1 MNREFFSGIFVMAL
15 TLAVIGVSS
24 GSWASDTVAQTPL
37 DPTTLPQFVEELPNF
52 AAAGRVDGTKDY
64 TVTMQEFQQKVLPN
78 AFYTGLPAPYNT
90 GTMVFGYGI
99 KRGKNLYPPSS
110 SGLPGL
116 YPGFTV
122 VAQRGKQA
130 KATYINNLIPQP
142 SAPGTFFNPFG
153 PSLQNYITWDQSIH
167 WANPFNLAIDNPL
180 RMNSYAGPQPAVVH
194 LHGGE
199 VPSAFDGGPDQWW
212 TPGAE
217 GSFKKKPKDG
227 FRGGGY
233 VDNKY
238 KYPNTQ
244 EPATLWF
251 HDHTL
256 GGTRLNV
263 YAGLAAF
270 YFLRG
275 NGDDGVAGAG
285 KLPAGL
291 QEVEIAIQDRQFD
304 TNGQLLFPD
313 GTPLG
318 NPTGILGPPPNPEIH
333 PFWIPEFFGDVIV
346 VNGKSWPKFTV
357 DPRRYRLRLLEGSNA
372 RFYNLTLIDDANP
385 GVPLPF
391 YVIGNDGGLL
401 DNPVPVT
408 RLLYA
413 PGERYD
419 VIVDFTGLHGHTIT
433 VHNDANGPYP
443 DGDVPTPN
451 LQTNI
456 LQFVVNST
464 PVADTSYDPST
475 GAPLRGAGSTV
486 APGLEKIVRLPGTAG
501 GPALSSP
508 IVDGTNIQNY
518 RQLTL
523 IEVEGPGGPEA
534 VLVNNSM
541 YDGLRAGGMTP
552 IPGSVNV
559 GNFGNWMTE
568 LPQVGSTE
576 VWDIINLTVDAH
588 PIHLHLVQFQTISRT
603 PFDVPNYLLDYEAA
617 FPGGVIIPGY
627 GPPSNYNTPSTPD
640 GAIGG
645 NPPVSGRLLP
655 VVPLPDGMAG
665 PPRPE
670 EIGWKDTVIM
680 PPGHVTRI
688 VVRWTPQDLPL
699 ANYSGQDKFG
709 FDPTNSDPKKK
720 VKGYPGGPG
729 YVWHCHIVDHE
740 DNEMM
745 RPYIP
750 SNSAGN
756 AYP

>member
-1 MNREFFSGIFVMAL
+1 VKRREIFKGIFWLAF
-15 TLAVIGVSS
+15 TLAIVGINSDS
-24 GSWASDTVAQTPL
+24 RASDTVPQTAL

-52 AAAGRVDGTKDY
+52 AAAGRVDGTKPY
-64 TVTMQEFQQKVLPN
+64 TVTMQEFQQMVLPN
-78 AFYTGLPAPYNT
+78 AFYTGLPAPYNA

-99 KRGKNLYPPSS
+99 KRGSKLYPPKA

-122 VAQRGKQA
+122 VAQRGKKT
-130 KATYINNLIPQP
+130 KATYINHLVPQF
-142 SAPGTFFNPFG
+142 SAPSTFFNPFG

-167 WANPFNLAIDNPL
+167 WANPYNLEMDNPL

-199 VPSAFDGGPDQWW
+199 VPSAYDGGPEQWW

-217 GSFKKKPKDG
+217 GSFKKKLKSST
-227 FRGGGY
+227 FRGVGY
-233 VDNKY
+233 VHNVY

-275 NGDDGVAGAG
+275 NGDDGVAGPG

-291 QEVEIAIQDRQFD
+291 QEVEIVIQDRMFD
-304 TNGQLLFPD
+304 DNGQLLFPD
-313 GTPLG
+313 GSPLG
-318 NPTGILGPPPNPEIH
+318 SPNGPPPPNPEVH

-346 VNGKSWPKFTV
+346 VNGKSWPKFAV
-357 DPRRYRLRLLEGSNA
+357 DPRRYRLRLLDGSNA
-372 RFYNLTLIDDANP
+372 RFYNLTLTRDDTSAI
-385 GVPLPF
+385 VPF

-401 DNPVPVT
+401 DNPVQVDH
-408 RLLYA
+408 LLYA

-419 VIVDFTGLHGHTIT
+419 VIVDFTGLEGQTVT
-433 VHNDANGPYP
+433 VHNDAKAPYP
-443 DGDVPTPN
+443 DGDDPTTN

-456 LQFVVNST
+456 LQFVVTST

-475 GAPLRGAGSTV
+475 GGPLRGVGSTV
-486 APGLEKIVRLPGTAG
+486 APGLETIVRLPGTIG
-501 GPALSSP
+501 GPPLSDP
-508 IVDGTNIQNY
+508 IVDGTNVQNY

-523 IEVEGPGGPEA
+523 LENQGSGGPLE
-534 VLVNNSM
+534 VLVNNSKWN
-541 YDGLRAGGMTP
+541 GLREGGMTP
-552 IPGSVNV
+552 IPGAVNV

-568 LPQVGSTE
+568 LPQVGCTE
-576 VWDIINLTVDAH
+576 VWDIINLTMDSH
-588 PIHLHLVQFQTISRT
+588 PIHLHLVQFQIISRT
-603 PFDVPNYLLDYEAA
+603 PFDPVTYPAAYKAA
-617 FPGGVIIPGY
+617 FTGGEIIPGY
-627 GPPSNYNTPSTPD
+627 GPPLDYNTPNAD

-645 NPPVSGRLLP
+645 NPPISSYLLS
-655 VVPLPDGMAG
+655 VGTLPDGMEG

-670 EIGWKDTVIM
+670 EIGWKDTFIM
-680 PPGHVTRI
+680 PPGHVTR
-688 VVRWTPQDLPL
+688 VMVRWTPQNLPL
-699 ANYSGQDKFG
+699 ANYSGQNKFG
-709 FDPTNSDPKKK
+709 FDPTNSDPKK
-720 VKGYPGGPG
+720 VIKGYPGGPG

-750 SNSAGN
+750 SKSAGN
-756 AYP
+756 TYP